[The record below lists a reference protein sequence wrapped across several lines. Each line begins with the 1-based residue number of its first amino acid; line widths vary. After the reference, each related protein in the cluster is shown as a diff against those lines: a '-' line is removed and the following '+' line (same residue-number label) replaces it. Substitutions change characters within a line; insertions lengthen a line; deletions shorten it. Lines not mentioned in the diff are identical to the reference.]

1 MHSVRKSTLTNSPIY
16 ADDIDPTR
24 PAILDT
30 PNTDALRTVGNSSA
44 VQMYTMKNVKVLKN
58 FPIIARVVVNQLRA
72 VNTW

>member
-1 MHSVRKSTLTNSPIY
+1 MYMHSVRKSTLTNSPIY

-44 VQMYTMKNVKVLKN
+44 V
-58 FPIIARVVVNQLRA
+58 
-72 VNTW
+72 